1 MKLEYY
7 IYLIKLQFQSTL
19 YFRKVTAE
27 RPSLPMFCL
36 APGGYDKLIL
46 LKHNQSHIE
55 VIKEAIATAWRP
67 GIQRQ
72 KTAQACGEY
81 LEEFK
86 LSGNPW
92 YSSGDES
99 TGARELL
106 GVIIQKMQNLGWKL
120 HAAINIK
127 GGTDSLFF
135 IQSIPQPTS
144 SGIISFNRQD
154 RLRLIGFN
162 DSSTV
167 QDSVFECIL
176 NNYQSSEPEVRSYY
190 GAVEFKLEGYPFHC
204 SGTSAIK
211 TRRLVSKV
219 LQKMQSI
226 GWTPITG
233 IDVSRKDHDKSVIA
247 FVKTNP
253 VVTPH
258 ACIALSDV
266 DTIRLID
273 FPSYERERLAEIIRS
288 TYGYGISKESPRDGD
303 CCLEFELQV
312 SITSS

>member
-1 MKLEYY
+1 M
-7 IYLIKLQFQSTL
+7 
-19 YFRKVTAE
+19 E
-27 RPSLPMFCL
+27 RPSVPIFCL

-46 LKHNQSHIE
+46 LKHNSSHIE

-72 KTAQACGEY
+72 KTVQSCGED
-81 LEEFK
+81 LEEIK
-86 LSGNPW
+86 VNGNPW
-92 YSSGDES
+92 FSSGEES
-99 TGARELL
+99 TGARHLL

-120 HAAINIK
+120 HGAVNIK

-167 QDSVFECIL
+167 KDSIHQCIL
-176 NNYQSSEPEVRSYY
+176 ANYQSEEPSVQDYY
-190 GAVEFKLEGYPFHC
+190 GAHEYKLQGYPFHC
-204 SGTSAIK
+204 SGTAAIK
-211 TRRLVSKV
+211 TRRLVSKL

-253 VVTPH
+253 VLMPY

-273 FPSYERERLAEIIRS
+273 FPSYERERLAEIVRA
-288 TYGYGISKESPRDGD
+288 TYGYGISKEWPRDGE

-312 SITSS
+312 SYTLKTTSLTFT